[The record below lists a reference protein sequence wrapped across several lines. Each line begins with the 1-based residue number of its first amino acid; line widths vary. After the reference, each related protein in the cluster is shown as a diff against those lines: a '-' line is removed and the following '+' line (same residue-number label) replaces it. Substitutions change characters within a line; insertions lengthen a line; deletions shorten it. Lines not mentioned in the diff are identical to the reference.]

1 MDCPKKNRL
10 PRAFG
15 FLIILAL
22 ALSMFSIFTDVKE
35 SFSEKDGS
43 INISVVNSS
52 FIPLSNTDA
61 NQVKVNVEYDLENKK
76 MQNQLV
82 NAIME
87 VYAANGTLIR
97 TTSIASGF
105 TLQTGGGE
113 HVLRTTLHDKSLQ
126 KVSIRVVFTDLSKEI
141 PLSNTITDNL
151 QLKEGSDDSLK
162 VLVTK
167 IKP

>member
-1 MDCPKKNRL
+1 
-10 PRAFG
+10 
-15 FLIILAL
+15 
-22 ALSMFSIFTDVKE
+22 
-35 SFSEKDGS
+35 
-43 INISVVNSS
+43 
-52 FIPLSNTDA
+52 
-61 NQVKVNVEYDLENKK
+61 